1 MNPPWLRRPLEL
13 NRTEEEED
21 EDEEEEEEEYTTSFF
36 KSAENFRGHA
46 PE

>member
-1 MNPPWLRRPLEL
+1 MASYRK
-13 NRTEEEED
+13 EEV
-21 EDEEEEEEEYTTSFF
+21 EEEEEEEYTTSFF

>member
-1 MNPPWLRRPLEL
+1 MQQRGGEGNW
-13 NRTEEEED
+13 EEEKVQEK
-21 EDEEEEEEEYTTSFF
+21 EEEEEEEYTTSFF